1 MMTHRVPLALIYE
14 NETPSSAKAHQIES
28 MIRRKSSEP
37 FHASDLAPSFK
48 SVLY

>member
-48 SVLY
+48 SILY